1 MSESDDVA
9 DWHRDYHAR
18 RERER
23 QEAHQTFVT
32 MCDRLIE
39 LGVHVVTLEYD
50 GYGDSGSVEAV
61 IAETN
66 GNELELP
73 SDVQR
78 ELMEAAETLLPDG
91 WENNDGAFGNLTLD
105 VEGRQLTRE
114 HNWRIEST
122 EYEEESWTL

>member
-1 MSESDDVA
+1 
-9 DWHRDYHAR
+9 
-18 RERER
+18 
-23 QEAHQTFVT
+23 

-66 GNELELP
+66 GTELELP

>member
-66 GNELELP
+66 GTELELP

-91 WENNDGAFGNLTLD
+91 WENNDGAYSEFCFDAAARSIHLEFNERFTSSELYTHD
-105 VEGRQLTRE
+105 F
-114 HNWRIEST
+114 
-122 EYEEESWTL
+122 